1 LGAVRVPQDHAGLV
15 NRSAKFLQVAGR
27 LRSGVSPEPA
37 RAELATIADR
47 LEEAYPGENGNL
59 TMRMASLID
68 ETVGDV
74 RTALVLLACA
84 VGYYRLI
91 EGAIGRR

>member
-1 LGAVRVPQDHAGLV
+1 
-15 NRSAKFLQVAGR
+15 
-27 LRSGVSPEPA
+27 
-37 RAELATIADR
+37 
-47 LEEAYPGENGNL
+47 
-59 TMRMASLID
+59 MASLID

-91 EGAIGRR
+91 EGGSGPEAHPPLDVLVCNSGQ

>member
-1 LGAVRVPQDHAGLV
+1 
-15 NRSAKFLQVAGR
+15 
-27 LRSGVSPEPA
+27 
-37 RAELATIADR
+37 
-47 LEEAYPGENGNL
+47 
-59 TMRMASLID
+59 MRMASLID

-91 EGAIGRR
+91 EGGSGSEAHPDLGVLVCNSGQWKGGALAGAKSA

>member
-1 LGAVRVPQDHAGLV
+1 M
-15 NRSAKFLQVAGR
+15 
-27 LRSGVSPEPA
+27 
-37 RAELATIADR
+37 ATIADR
-47 LEEAYPGENGNL
+47 LEEAYPGENANL

-91 EGAIGRR
+91 EGGSGPEAHPPLDVLVCNSGQ